1 MNQNTYDLPISRE
14 VVEMYSLTHGVEL
27 FLVDSEIFFKS
38 IKILVK
44 SSVETMLEC
53 QCGIPQCWIQVLLL
67 PLSG

>member
-1 MNQNTYDLPISRE
+1 MNQNIYDLPISHE

-38 IKILVK
+38 IKIPVK
-44 SSVETMLEC
+44 SLVETMLEC
-53 QCGIPQCWIQVLLL
+53 QREILQCWIQALLL